1 MIALERFT
9 NDHGVIVILQ
19 FEGNPEN
26 LGDKELT
33 EIVVRKVKKFNGEIL
48 WSNERGIHYIND
60 VEIAENIYLK
70 NITLNDELSVMN
82 CTVTL

>member
-9 NDHGVIVILQ
+9 NDHGVIVVLQ

-26 LGDKELT
+26 LRDEELT
-33 EIVVRKVKKFNGEIL
+33 GVVVRKVKKFNGEIL
-48 WSNERGIHYIND
+48 WSNERGIHYTND

-70 NITLNDELSVMN
+70 NITLNDDLSVMN

>member
-26 LGDKELT
+26 LRDKELT

-48 WSNERGIHYIND
+48 WSNECGIHYIND

-70 NITLNDELSVMN
+70 NINLNDDLSVMN